1 VHLQDFANAI
11 IATVL
16 VSGMI
21 VGLFAAVAGTGF
33 GFLTARRLTERLRAI
48 SNAADAWSRGEFSAF
63 APDKGE
69 DELGELARRLNLM
82 AGELQQLVALRQN
95 LATAEERNRLARE
108 LHDTVKQ
115 QVFATTMQV
124 GAARVLVDRDPALAQ
139 ARLTEA
145 ERLAHGAQRELTA
158 ILEQLRPGSY
168 SRPHSSAN
176 SFEVALQSYVSD
188 WSRQNDIVVHAHWEP
203 LPTLPQ
209 TTRQA
214 LLRVVQ
220 EALSNIARHSGASEV
235 HIQTATVDEQT
246 YTLTLSDN
254 GTGFDASA
262 TSGGMGLTNMR
273 ERIEA
278 LPNGHF
284 HIQSAPGKGTCV
296 QVRFSGS
303 LG

>member
-1 VHLQDFANAI
+1 
-11 IATVL
+11 
-16 VSGMI
+16 
-21 VGLFAAVAGTGF
+21 
-33 GFLTARRLTERLRAI
+33 
-48 SNAADAWSRGEFSAF
+48 
-63 APDKGE
+63 
-69 DELGELARRLNLM
+69 M
-82 AGELQQLVALRQN
+82 ASELQQLVALRQN